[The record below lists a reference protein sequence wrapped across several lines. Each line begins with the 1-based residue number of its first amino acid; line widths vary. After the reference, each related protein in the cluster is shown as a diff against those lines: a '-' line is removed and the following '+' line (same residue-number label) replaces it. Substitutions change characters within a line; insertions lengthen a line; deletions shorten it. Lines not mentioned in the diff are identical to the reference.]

1 MPVRYAADKY
11 GGTVMLKL
19 TVISVGQL
27 KESYYREAVCEYEKR
42 IGAFAKITNINL
54 KETPF
59 DEKGGEAQ
67 IKSALEDEGERIL
80 SVIPKNAYKA
90 ALCIEGKQMSSEQ
103 FASLLDTAARERG
116 ECVFIIGSSHG
127 LSDKVKAA
135 CDIRLSMS
143 KMTFPHRLAR
153 VMLSEALYRSLSINA
168 GRKYHK

>member
-1 MPVRYAADKY
+1 
-11 GGTVMLKL
+11 MLKI

-27 KESYYREAVCEYEKR
+27 KESYYRQAIDEYEKR
-42 IGAFAKITNINL
+42 MSAFCKISNINL

-59 DEKGGEAQ
+59 DEKGGESLVSA
-67 IKSALEDEGERIL
+67 ALEQEGERIL
-80 SVIPKNAYKA
+80 SQIPKNAYKI
-90 ALCIEGKQMSSEQ
+90 ALCIEGKELSSEQ
-103 FASLLDTAARERG
+103 FAGVLDTVSTQCG

-127 LSDKVKAA
+127 LCDKVKKA
-135 CDIRLSMS
+135 CDMRLSLS

>member
-1 MPVRYAADKY
+1 
-11 GGTVMLKL
+11 MLKI

-27 KESYYREAVCEYEKR
+27 KESYYRQAIDEYEKR
-42 IGAFAKITNINL
+42 MSAFCKISNINL

-59 DEKGGEAQ
+59 DEKGGESLVSA
-67 IKSALEDEGERIL
+67 ALEQEGERIL
-80 SVIPKNAYKA
+80 SQIPKNAYKI
-90 ALCIEGKQMSSEQ
+90 ALCIEGKELSSEQ
-103 FASLLDTAARERG
+103 FAGVLDTVSTQFG

-127 LSDKVKAA
+127 LCDKVKKA
-135 CDIRLSMS
+135 CDMRLSLS